1 MALRSV
7 ARPRAESMERA
18 AMHSRDGEA
27 AGPKRRGGSARG
39 SNLKF
44 TGLTQNLGQLYG
56 SYRDFQSNCWVNLR
70 ILGQPC
76 EFHLSAAPGDPSA
89 TVCRQPTYMIIPHH
103 ETFSTIIQPPYS
115 FTKG

>member
-39 SNLKF
+39 SGGRF
-44 TGLTQNLGQLYG
+44 RRGL
-56 SYRDFQSNCWVNLR
+56 SE
-70 ILGQPC
+70 GQPEISPRLRVESGC
-76 EFHLSAAPGDPSA
+76 DKVAPHAGGVGMVSDALS
-89 TVCRQPTYMIIPHH
+89 
-103 ETFSTIIQPPYS
+103 
-115 FTKG
+115 